1 MFHSVG
7 RQFNVITFHILQNK
21 LCSNIPVLLAAEAKI
36 DFFFYFIKIRDQ
48 YGSPLTALSL
58 SLSFSRSL
66 ALVTQVLMW
75 NSKQLQ
81 MYFLSG
87 AHFAERPAH
96 RFYANRI

>member
-58 SLSFSRSL
+58 SLLLSFSRSRYTGFDVEFK
-66 ALVTQVLMW
+66 A
-75 NSKQLQ
+75 
-81 MYFLSG
+81 
-87 AHFAERPAH
+87 A
-96 RFYANRI
+96 ANVFFIWRTFR